1 MENLEDLLGT
11 NRITTDTDND
21 IKRSY
26 LTEKAYQNESEK
38 PKKLINKPDTF
49 GHKKNTSMTTNKK
62 PRSSSKKDEESQ
74 QFKIPSVPKKLLS
87 HPMDARREKAMRK
100 YKEYTSAFG
109 DNKLKGKNIGKL
121 TNQCSTEDFEAEILH
136 IEDTLSDADRL
147 LMMKMG
153 YKAFN
158 QFIED
163 KHQYLPFINQ
173 MDLRGLGSNSEK
185 TWMNVKDTFQELVIK
200 YDIGRGIAAGILY
213 SQFISISDDHHDKIE
228 LHVKKT
234 LDLDP
239 TAKSWIRADE
249 LHTLSGDALI
259 VRSVKKIDHNQFL
272 SKKIHDNNHS
282 LENQFEVM
290 LAHGQHILIY
300 REKPPSIGTNI
311 KTGL

>member
-11 NRITTDTDND
+11 NRITTDTGNE

-26 LTEKAYQNESEK
+26 LTEKAFQNEIEK
-38 PKKLINKPDTF
+38 PKKLLNKPDTF
-49 GHKKNTSMTTNKK
+49 DLKKNTSLTTNKK
-62 PRSSSKKDEESQ
+62 PRSAAKKDEESQ

-87 HPMDARREKAMRK
+87 YTMDARREKAMRK

-109 DNKLKGKNIGKL
+109 DNKLKGKNISKL
-121 TNQCSTEDFEAEILH
+121 TNQCSTEDFEAENLH

-200 YDIGRGIAAGILY
+200 YDIGRTPVILRTVAAIAETIRMTNEVNSRERSQKRKETDEEIKSQIQLNEEKLKDILN
-213 SQFISISDDHHDKIE
+213 
-228 LHVKKT
+228 KK
-234 LDLDP
+234 
-239 TAKSWIRADE
+239 K
-249 LHTLSGDALI
+249 
-259 VRSVKKIDHNQFL
+259 
-272 SKKIHDNNHS
+272 
-282 LENQFEVM
+282 
-290 LAHGQHILIY
+290 
-300 REKPPSIGTNI
+300 
-311 KTGL
+311 